1 MPKAAL
7 SFEQRKAYKL
17 KYFKCWIVS
26 QMKLT
31 GKTQKDVGDALGL
44 SQGTVSTM
52 LTVADVRRKGNGR
65 RINPDPFSYGQI
77 LTLFELFGTEAEE
90 RQRLLTL

>member
-1 MPKAAL
+1 MARVAL
-7 SFEQRKAYKL
+7 SFEQRKAHRL
-17 KYFKCWIVS
+17 KYIKGWVVA

-44 SQGTVSTM
+44 AQGTISTM
-52 LTVADVRRKGNGR
+52 LAIPDGRKEHDK
-65 RINPDPFSYGQI
+65 RISPDPLSVGQM

-90 RQRLLTL
+90 RQKLLML